1 MIPFTAHPRRSLIFM
16 PGNRPTLFPKALESG
31 ADIVCVDLEDA
42 IAPQDK
48 EEARANTFPLF
59 ADHDTGQGPECM
71 VRINCLRTA
80 EGLADLLALL
90 ECDQCPPALMLTK
103 TKSAD
108 EIRVYE
114 ELLAGA
120 GHAPR
125 LHVIVETNQAL
136 EACHEIAHASDTL
149 DSLLFGGV
157 DMAAELRVEPS
168 WEGLRYARAR
178 VVHAAASANIDVI
191 DVPFMD
197 LADMDGLAA
206 EAQAVRGLGFT
217 GKAAIHPKQI
227 PLINRAFS
235 PNDEEIAFAR
245 RAIAAFV
252 EQGSG
257 VVVVDNKL
265 IEKPVLRSMAR
276 ILAIAE
282 RLAGEDE
289 A

>member
-16 PGNRPTLFPKALESG
+16 PGNRPTLFPKALGSG

-178 VVHAAASANIDVI
+178 VVRQYRRHRRSIYGSCRHGRAGGRGASRAR
-191 DVPFMD
+191 
-197 LADMDGLAA
+197 AGLHRQSRHSPQTDSAH
-206 EAQAVRGLGFT
+206 QQSLQ
-217 GKAAIHPKQI
+217 PK
-227 PLINRAFS
+227 
-235 PNDEEIAFAR
+235 
-245 RAIAAFV
+245 
-252 EQGSG
+252 
-257 VVVVDNKL
+257 
-265 IEKPVLRSMAR
+265 
-276 ILAIAE
+276 
-282 RLAGEDE
+282 
-289 A
+289 